1 MKIHPTALVSP
12 RAEIADDVEIGPHAV
27 IGDEVRLG
35 SGCVVNARVVIEG
48 RTTIGEN
55 NSIGCGTV
63 LGAPPQDL
71 AFHEKVR
78 SGLRI
83 GTGNTFLEY
92 VTVHRGTRDGSET
105 VVGDGCR
112 VMGGSHLGHNVV
124 LGDNVIIADN
134 CLLGGY
140 VQVGDGAIIGSGSA
154 FHQFLRIGTLSV
166 ARSGTRAIKDIPP
179 YVEAYWNNYLSG
191 VNAAGLRKAGWPSA
205 ACLEIQRA
213 FDLVYR
219 SHLNVS
225 QALQK
230 AGGTEWSP
238 AAMVFFDFV
247 ASSKRGICREPRREK
262 SGA

>member
-12 RAEIADDVEIGPHAV
+12 RAEIADDVEIGPYAV
-27 IGDEVRLG
+27 IGEEVKLG
-35 SGCVVNARVVIEG
+35 AGCVVHARVVIEG

-71 AFHEKVR
+71 AFNGEVR
-78 SGLRI
+78 SSLRI

-92 VTVHRGTRDGSET
+92 VTVHRGTKDGSAT

-112 VMGGSHLGHNVV
+112 IMGGSHLGHNVV
-124 LGDNVIIADN
+124 LGNNVVIADN
-134 CLLGGY
+134 CLFGGY
-140 VQVGDGAIIGSGSA
+140 VEVGDGAILGDGSV
-154 FHQFLRIGTLSV
+154 FHQFLRVGPLSV
-166 ARSGTRAIKDIPP
+166 ARSGTRAVKDIPP

-191 VNAAGLRKAGWPSA
+191 VNTAGLRKAGWPSA
-205 ACLEIQRA
+205 ARLEIQRA

-230 AGGTEWSP
+230 ARETEWSP
-238 AAMVFFDFV
+238 AARVFFDFI
-247 ASSKRGICREPRREK
+247 AASKRGICREPRRE
-262 SGA
+262 SSAA

>member
-1 MKIHPTALVSP
+1 MRIHPTALVSP
-12 RAEIADDVEIGPHAV
+12 RAEIADDVVIGPHAV

-35 SGCVVNARVVIEG
+35 SGCVVSARVVIEG

-63 LGAPPQDL
+63 LGTPPQDL
-71 AFHEKVR
+71 AFHDQVR

-105 VVGDGCR
+105 VVGNGCR

-124 LGDNVIIADN
+124 LGDNVVVADN

-140 VQVGDGAIIGSGSA
+140 VEIGDGAILGDGSV
-154 FHQFLRIGTLSV
+154 FHQFLRVGPLSV
-166 ARSGTRAIKDIPP
+166 ARSGTRAVKDIPP

-191 VNAAGLRKAGWPSA
+191 VNTAGLRKAGWPSA
-205 ACLEIQRA
+205 ARLEIQRA
-213 FDLVYR
+213 FELLYR

-230 AGGTEWSP
+230 ASETEWSP
-238 AAMVFFDFV
+238 AARVFFDFV
-247 ASSKRGICREPRREK
+247 ASSKRGICREPRRET
-262 SGA
+262 SEA